1 MRDRY
6 QLVDTVVALGQG
18 AFQLLDDAAMGRFA
32 ITEFDFELVDAV
44 LCRVEL
50 FDLGAESIT
59 VGQTL
64 VELRDVVAEDT
75 DLFLQ
80 DLTSLFSALRGLVGG
95 SQVFGLG
102 LGLSIK
108 YTDPLIALGQGALQL

>member
-1 MRDRY
+1 MCDRY
-6 QLVDTVVALGQG
+6 QLVDTVVTLGQG
-18 AFQLLDDAAMGRFA
+18 AFDFLDHASMSRFS

-50 FDLGAESIT
+50 FDLGAESIA

-80 DLTSLFSALRGLVGG
+80 DLTGLFSALRGLVGG
-95 SQVFGLG
+95 SQVFGVGLDLG
-102 LGLSIK
+102 IK